1 MNYFDRDAWCK
12 ESAPIKGLH
21 KSELIIENRNG
32 EYEENMFIQDIGRPS
47 QPLPW
52 ILQEINKRVRI
63 QQNNNLQM
71 VSPELQ
77 ELDYAD
83 ELSEIV
89 LEYVDEIIH
98 IQELFQK
105 YQVKRVSTQSFVD
118 KKRTSE
124 YVDVA

>member
-1 MNYFDRDAWCK
+1 MNYFDRDAWCQ